1 MIETQAVDRSSY
13 NLVGTTVGTTVAGG
27 DHSHENHH
35 TATGHAH
42 TTSVNR
48 SFSDLNTTRFA
59 CAGGGDHSHENHHT
73 ATGHAHT
80 TSVNRSF
87 SDLNTTR
94 FACAAAVLCAMRTAV
109 QHPITLA
116 LTRKQTCGFET
127 QAVDRS
133 SYNLVGTTVAGGGDH
148 SHENHHT
155 ATGHAHTTSVNRSFS
170 DLNTTRFACA
180 AAVLCAMRTAV
191 QHPITLALTRKQ
203 TCGFFF
209 LAAVL
214 CAMRTAVQH
223 PITLALTR
231 KQTCGYA
238 SSMSTRAVLT
248 SICKTEGGPRA
259 LLQGMGTMVSACA
272 LSEALYLV
280 MIEWLREAIPDTT
293 STFGRDAVSAY
304 SADVSSRFIYLPLS
318 IISFR
323 QMTQYQFN
331 SAAPT
336 AGSSTHGGIIARS
349 GALATLRSVYAEGGV
364 KSVFCGLGM
373 TLLIGS
379 QWSAL
384 WWASYLKLKDVMYSA
399 ASPYLKEDNPD
410 SRWNFVTSKDD
421 NFLINTSVSM
431 FTSAATSLIFNPFFV
446 LRINMQ
452 LTPRATFIG
461 TTRSLYRR
469 GGASVFFSGACLNML
484 SATMDGVL
492 ASTSYEYAKLFADNS
507 RHH

>member
-1 MIETQAVDRSSY
+1 VNNMIDTQATV
-13 NLVGTTVGTTVAGG
+13 LVAPC
-27 DHSHENHH
+27 SLL
-35 TATGHAH
+35 ATGDEHIH
-42 TTSVNR
+42 DN
-48 SFSDLNTTRFA
+48 
-59 CAGGGDHSHENHHT
+59 HS
-73 ATGHAHT
+73 AAGHAHT

-116 LTRKQTCGFET
+116 LTRKQTCG
-127 QAVDRS
+127 
-133 SYNLVGTTVAGGGDH
+133 
-148 SHENHHT
+148 
-155 ATGHAHTTSVNRSFS
+155 
-170 DLNTTRFACA
+170 
-180 AAVLCAMRTAV
+180 
-191 QHPITLALTRKQ
+191 
-203 TCGFFF
+203 
-209 LAAVL
+209 
-214 CAMRTAVQH
+214 
-223 PITLALTR
+223 
-231 KQTCGYA
+231 YA
-238 SSMSTRAVLT
+238 STMSTRAVLT
-248 SICKTEGGPRA
+248 SICRTEGGPRA

-272 LSEALYLV
+272 ISEALYLV

-293 STFGRDAVSAY
+293 STFGRDAISAY

-323 QMTQYQFN
+323 QMTQYQFT

-336 AGSSTHGGIIARS
+336 AANAVRHGGVVARRS
-349 GALATLRSVYAEGGV
+349 ALATLRSVYAEGGV

-384 WWASYLKLKDVMYSA
+384 WWASYLKLKDVMYTA
-399 ASPYLKEDNPD
+399 ASPYLREDNPD

-484 SATMDGVL
+484 SATVDGVL

-507 RHH
+507 RHHQV